1 MIFFK
6 FKNEYHDI
14 SKYLIKTWKY
24 ETTTF
29 SCLSQ
34 LLPFLKS
41 NEQKFNLGSSSVF
54 TLNYKLSSGWKWIA
68 QILHHASQICIIEI
82 QYHVTKFR
90 SWIRVLVQIGNK
102 IKRSLFNHIRS
113 QGLKSCEAFSH
124 YMLIIT
130 TQFLWSL
137 RQF

>member
-1 MIFFK
+1 MIFLDLQ
-6 FKNEYHDI
+6 KNI
-14 SKYLIKTWKY
+14 IIFRNIPSKHEKY
-24 ETTTF
+24 ETTAF
-29 SCLSQ
+29 SCSIQ
-34 LLPFLKS
+34 LLPFLQS

-54 TLNYKLSSGWKWIA
+54 TLNYKLSSCWKWIA

-82 QYHVTKFR
+82 WYHITKFR

-113 QGLKSCEAFSH
+113 QGLKPCEAFSH